1 MSELF
6 ESDYRSLHE
15 RWAYLPLNE
24 FSLLKLTGD
33 DRIDWL
39 QGQATNDVRSLA
51 EAGNRT
57 SFCFCEPTGGLVSVM
72 DAWSLDDSILLATP
86 QVRMVAVL
94 DRIEKMTI
102 LEDVA
107 AFATGYYGIS
117 IQGPRASEELF
128 DPAHDVNVTDDGIT
142 LRSDRTP
149 SGGWDFWQPIPFVGK
164 RTVLKEVAEVVR
176 LEAGIPKW
184 DIDMGVKTLAPEMGE
199 AFESRHVSYTKGCY
213 TGQEILMR
221 IHARGHTNR
230 TWVGLLAASEMKVG
244 DTVTFEGKAIG
255 TVTSAAYSP
264 LLGHLAAA
272 SLRNEATTE
281 GQQVTVGETEA
292 EVRQMPILRSA

>member
-6 ESDYRSLHE
+6 ESDNRSLRE
-15 RWAYLPLNE
+15 RWAYLPLDE
-24 FSLLKLTGD
+24 FSMLELSGE

-39 QGQATNDVRSLA
+39 QGQATNDVRNLA
-51 EAGNRT
+51 QAGNRA

-72 DAWSLDDSILLATP
+72 DAWSLEDRILIVTPKARLA
-86 QVRMVAVL
+86 AVL
-94 DRIEKMTI
+94 ERIEKMTI
-102 LEDVA
+102 IEDVEA
-107 AFATGYYGIS
+107 RETGYHGIS
-117 IQGPRASEELF
+117 IQGPLADEVVKEYE
-128 DPAHDVNVTDDGIT
+128 GIT

-149 SGGWDFWQPIPFVGK
+149 YGGWDVWQPVPFVGE
-164 RTVLKEVAEVVR
+164 RTVLKEVAETAR

-184 DIDMGVKTLAPEMGE
+184 DIDMGVKTLAPEMGP
-199 AFESRHVSYTKGCY
+199 AFESCHVSYNKGCY

-230 TWVGLLAASEMKVG
+230 TWVGLLGIAELKVG
-244 DTVTFEGKAIG
+244 DSVTFEGKPVG

-264 LLGHLAAA
+264 KFGHIAAA

-281 GQQVTVGETEA
+281 GQKVVVGETEA
-292 EVRQMPILRSA
+292 EVRQMPILRSV